1 MRKKKICVV
10 CMAAIVGASMMMGMT
25 ASAQENTIAIPHD
38 QESAWEELAVTN
50 DDTVSTGINIRSAAD
65 ENSDVIGYLYHGGAA
80 WVLNRGEEWTEIY
93 SGGITG
99 FVKNEY
105 LTYGEDAKNMAQ
117 NHGTEGVATTWD
129 DVKVYADD
137 DGASEVI
144 TSLDSGSSMIL
155 TQDNGHWIEVQR
167 GADSTAYVSS
177 EDVSRVLLLDTAVST
192 DAVNQDAAQTYY
204 EESYADDTYTQED
217 SYTDSTS
224 SGEAWT
230 DDSSA
235 GETWTDDSSAGETWT
250 DDSSASE
257 TWTDDS
263 SSGETWTEDS
273 STEETYAEETY
284 TEEYVEQTDAA
295 DSGRVPTADDGS
307 YYEPATGI
315 YYDANTGLYYDSGTG
330 TLYDAYWNPVYEGT
344 AVTPETSAP
353 ETSAPETSTPE
364 TSAPETESSGSSAG
378 TDDTN
383 LLAALIYCEA
393 GNQSYEGMVAVG
405 AVVMNRVASASFPN
419 TISDV
424 IYQGGQFT
432 PASSGALSS
441 ALANGVPSTCYDA
454 AVAALNGENPVGGAL
469 YFNTGSGKGMKIG
482 DHQFY

>member
-1 MRKKKICVV
+1 MKKKKICVV
-10 CMAAIVGASMMMGMT
+10 CTAAIAGASMMIGMT
-25 ASAQENTIAIPHD
+25 AGAQENTIAVPHD

-50 DDTVSTGINIRSAAD
+50 DDTVNTGINIRSAAS
-65 ENSDVIGYLYHGGAA
+65 ESSDVIGYMYHGGAA
-80 WVLNRGEEWTEIY
+80 WVLDRGDEWTEIY

-137 DGASEVI
+137 NGASEVI
-144 TSLDSGSSMIL
+144 TSLDSGAAMIL

-167 GADSTAYVSS
+167 GADSTAYVSA

-192 DAVNQDAAQTYY
+192 DAVNEEASQVYY
-204 EESYADDTYTQED
+204 EESYTDDTYTQE
-217 SYTDSTS
+217 SYTDSAAS
-224 SGEAWT
+224 
-230 DDSSA
+230 
-235 GETWTDDSSAGETWT
+235 GETWTDSSASDGTWTDDAASDGTWT
-250 DDSSASE
+250 DDSASDG

-263 SSGETWTEDS
+263 Y
-273 STEETYAEETY
+273 TEETYAEDTYTEETYTEETY
-284 TEEYVEQTDAA
+284 TEEYTGQTEAS

-315 YYDANTGLYYDSGTG
+315 YYDASTGLYYDSGTG

-353 ETSAPETSTPE
+353 QTSAPETEAPE

-419 TISDV
+419 TISEV